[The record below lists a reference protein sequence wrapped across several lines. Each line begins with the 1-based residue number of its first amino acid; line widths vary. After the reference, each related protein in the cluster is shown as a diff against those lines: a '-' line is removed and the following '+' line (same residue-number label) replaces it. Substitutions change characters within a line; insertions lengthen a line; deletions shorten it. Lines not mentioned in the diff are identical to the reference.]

1 MEVQALKNQIHAI
14 HQQVKLVIK
23 AFNDESSLEQKQKIV
38 DNIYK
43 DYKKKHNENLQL
55 DAEASGKGNAS

>member
-43 DYKKKHNENLQL
+43 DYPKKHNENLSL